1 MFEKKLLTVAGVTGI
16 LACGACFLPPL
27 PQKKAPLPP
36 ALAFVH
42 RISVQVE
49 DGTTGNL
56 FDPLIM
62 SNATAGNFNELWRD
76 FPVRADAVN
85 DGGASDAALKIT
97 VHRKTVSCKAENK
110 SKLFCSYEMTISVT
124 STAADGTILKSS
136 QQESSKF
143 GLWYHGDSLKE
154 NLNANPFRQ
163 QASYALAMTA
173 GDLLFFPTR
182 PH

>member
-1 MFEKKLLTVAGVTGI
+1 MIEKKLLTVAGVAGI

-27 PQKKAPLPP
+27 PHKKAPLPP
-36 ALAFVH
+36 ALASVH
-42 RISVQVE
+42 RITIQVE

-62 SNATAGNFNELWRD
+62 SNATASNFNELWRD

-85 DGGASDAALKIT
+85 AGESSDAALRIT
-97 VHRKTVSCKAENK
+97 VHRKTVSCKAE
-110 SKLFCSYEMTISVT
+110 SKDNLFCSYEMIISVT
-124 STAADGTILKSS
+124 LTAADGTILKSR

-163 QASYALAMTA
+163 QASYSLATTA
-173 GDLLFFPTR
+173 GEILFY
-182 PH
+182 